1 MAEPILR
8 IDGLTAGYGRMTVL
22 HDVSMSV
29 DQGAIV
35 ALLGAN
41 GAGKTTLLRNISGL
55 QKPRSG
61 TITFIGQNIARTE
74 PHRIVQLGLGHVP
87 EARQPFPQLS
97 VRENLWMGA
106 FTRSRGPELQSDLEM
121 VYSYFPILKERD
133 SQKAGLLSGGE
144 QQMMVIG
151 RALMARPKLLL
162 FDEPSL
168 GLSPRLVKTIFEI
181 VRRINKEQ
189 GVSIFLVEQ
198 NAHVALEVS
207 DFGYVLESGRVVLG
221 RPSAELA
228 ELEDIKTFY
237 LGHASGSGEGKT
249 QQSEGGYK

>member
-1 MAEPILR
+1 MTEPILH
-8 IDGLTAGYGRMTVL
+8 IEGLSAGYGRMTVL
-22 HDVSMSV
+22 HDVTMTV
-29 DQGAIV
+29 QQGGIV

-41 GAGKTTLLRNISGL
+41 GAGKTTLLRTISGL
-55 QKPRSG
+55 LPSRAGVIRFLGQD
-61 TITFIGQNIARTE
+61 ITRTE
-74 PHRIVQLGLGHVP
+74 PHRIVCLGLGHVP
-87 EARQPFPQLS
+87 EGRQPFPQLS

-106 FTRSRGPELQSDLEM
+106 YTRSAGVEKQRDLDM
-121 VYSYFPILKERD
+121 VYDYFPILKERD

-181 VRRINKEQ
+181 VRRINTEQ

-198 NAHVALEVS
+198 NAHIALEVS

-221 RPSAELA
+221 RPSAELIQ
-228 ELEDIKTFY
+228 LDDIKTFY
-237 LGHASGSGEGKT
+237 LGQTAGTNEPRT
-249 QQSEGGYK
+249 AL